1 MSELLKEA
9 EDYALHEKI
18 KLAKQYINDT
28 YKQFKRRVDIAQ
40 SSLDDAIESLN
51 CVSKVISSSKDPIL
65 VKKYLNKHIQDD
77 SDFGRH
83 C

>member
-9 EDYALHEKI
+9 EEYALNEQI

-28 YKQFKRRVDIAQ
+28 YKQFKHRVEVAQ
-40 SSLDDAIESLN
+40 SSLEDAIERLN
-51 CVSKVISSSKDPIL
+51 SISKVISSSKDPIL